1 LAINYP
7 VSVDNG
13 TSIPTPT
20 GVNTQNNP
28 DHASLHTLKQQ
39 AIIAL
44 ETKLGTGSTAPASNT
59 LLLGTGAGTSA
70 WSQATSAQLR
80 ASISDETGTG
90 SAVFATS
97 PTLVTPAVDTINE
110 STPGNGTTVGGVNM
124 KSGALTTSS
133 SVPTAAI
140 ADSAV
145 TSAKVATGIVVQ
157 VVGTN
162 YSAVASGTTVIPEDD
177 TIPQITE
184 GVEFMT
190 QAITPKSATNI
201 LIIESSL
208 LLASS
213 VGNQLVGALFQDAAV
228 NALAVGIQYQATANG
243 MNVVKTKHTMVAGT
257 TSSTTFRI
265 RGGGSAAGTWTMN
278 GFAAGRKY
286 GGVTLS
292 NITITEYKA

>member
-1 LAINYP
+1 MAINYP

-110 STPGNGTTVGGVNM
+110 STPSNGTTVGGVNM
-124 KSGALTTSS
+124 KSGAIATSS
-133 SVPTAAI
+133 SVPTAALQ
-140 ADSAV
+140 DSSV
-145 TSAKVATGIVVQ
+145 TSAKLATGVPVQ
-157 VVGTN
+157 VVSTN
-162 YSAVASGTTVIPEDD
+162 FSAVATGTTVIPYDD

-184 GVEFMT
+184 GDQFMT
-190 QAITPKSATNI
+190 QAITPKSATNRLFI
-201 LIIESSL
+201 EAKIYATNSVVQEII
-208 LLASS
+208 
-213 VGNQLVGALFQDAAV
+213 GALFQDATA
-228 NALAVGIQYQATANG
+228 NALAATVQYATTG
-243 MNVVKTKHTMVAGT
+243 TGEVQLILTHDMVAGT
-257 TSSTTFRI
+257 TSSTTFRTRI
-265 RGGGSAAGTWTMN
+265 GGATASTTTFNGRGGA
-278 GFAAGRKY
+278 RKF
-286 GGVTLS
+286 GGITLS
-292 NITITEYKA
+292 TIKITEYKA